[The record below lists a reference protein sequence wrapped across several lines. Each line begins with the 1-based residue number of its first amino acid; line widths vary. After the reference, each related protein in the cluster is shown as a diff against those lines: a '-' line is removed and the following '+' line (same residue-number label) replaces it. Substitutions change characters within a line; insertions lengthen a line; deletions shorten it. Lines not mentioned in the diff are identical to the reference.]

1 MKRFD
6 TSPRTAV
13 RGNVSSLRPEGIIVS
28 VTTAAA
34 LAMIGVLTAPAWQ
47 LLRARRRRRAA
58 AIGALGL
65 AFSPRELRALDAQL
79 QVAAADELA
88 RLERELA
95 AYVSGVRV
103 GYVVAIIDSVGGVA
117 LELSD
122 GQRLSLGG
130 VAQRTRRLLSTRASF
145 DLLRPSLVERDGI
158 SWRLLL
164 RGHRGDEVEL
174 HARRLVLAAPTD

>member
-1 MKRFD
+1 VF
-6 TSPRTAV
+6 V
-13 RGNVSSLRPEGIIVS
+13 
-28 VTTAAA
+28 TAAVA
-34 LAMIGVLTAPAWQ
+34 LAMIGVITAPAWQ

-58 AIGALGL
+58 AIGALRL
-65 AFSPRELRALDAQL
+65 AFPPRQLRALDRQL

-95 AYVSGVRV
+95 AYVTGMRV
-103 GYVVAIIDSVGGVA
+103 GYVVAVFDSVGGVA

-130 VAQRTRRLLSTRASF
+130 VAQRTRRLLTTRAKV
-145 DLLRPSLVERDGI
+145 DLLRPALVERDGI
-158 SWRLLL
+158 SYRLLL

-174 HARRLVLAAPTD
+174 HARRMVLAAPTS